1 MAVPTVTA
9 IYNLYRLFS
18 LDFYCFPSRYKNR
31 HIIFNGKKNPYLN
44 RSEWKKIVSE
54 IVFRSFRRLAKDELF
69 KSDNIASR
77 TGAEA

>member
-1 MAVPTVTA
+1 
-9 IYNLYRLFS
+9 LFS
-18 LDFYCFPSRYKNR
+18 LDFYCFPSRHKNR
-31 HIIFNGKKNPYLN
+31 HIIFNGNLKKKKNSYLN